1 MNKSRKNLE
10 SDLMI
15 GLDIGGTKLL
25 GLIIDAK
32 ANEFTRIQKPTP
44 VSQEQIVERVLSILE
59 ELIKRSKLNGK
70 EIKTIGIGV
79 PGYVIPESGVIVAAD
94 NLHIKE
100 LPLKDIISDYF
111 NIPTNVIHDVRAALL
126 GEKIFGAGNGKD
138 FFAYVNIG
146 TGISVG
152 LVLDG
157 KIYNGAASRAGELGH
172 IQIKDDGP
180 VCPCGLSGCLEALAS
195 GPALVRRINESI
207 SNGRKSIIT
216 KLSSTDDVNISGKI
230 IEKAATM
237 GDSLALEVIDQAA
250 EYLGRSIGMLINV
263 LDLECIIIGGGLS
276 SMLTSPIRNK
286 LEKYILPIYKD
297 EVKVLTA
304 GLGTDAGAVGAAYA
318 SYMDYC

>member
-195 GPALVRRINESI
+195 GPAL
-207 SNGRKSIIT
+207 
-216 KLSSTDDVNISGKI
+216 
-230 IEKAATM
+230 
-237 GDSLALEVIDQAA
+237 
-250 EYLGRSIGMLINV
+250 
-263 LDLECIIIGGGLS
+263 
-276 SMLTSPIRNK
+276 
-286 LEKYILPIYKD
+286 
-297 EVKVLTA
+297 
-304 GLGTDAGAVGAAYA
+304 
-318 SYMDYC
+318 